1 MSNLHHKPAFI
12 WQGFL
17 LLMFVS
23 LPVLSADYSNIISED
38 YLRSEFTFG
47 PGDKLKYSKCKK
59 MTYPACTYV
68 WGAESKKD
76 AARKKYGLAP
86 DGNKLQVIYA
96 RAKSPEDFQRVLA
109 SYSDA
114 DKVDGIGT
122 EAVWSEKRK
131 QLSFITKE
139 NLIVH
144 INIDEKGGGNPRGK
158 AVSIAKNILDQI

>member
-17 LLMFVS
+17 FLMLFS
-23 LPVLSADYSNIISED
+23 QPVLSTDYSTIISED

-68 WGAESKKD
+68 WGVESKKD
-76 AARKKYGLAP
+76 ASRKKYGLAP

-96 RAKSPEDFQRVLA
+96 RAKSPEDFQRALA

-114 DKVDGIGT
+114 KRVEDIDT

-131 QLSFITKE
+131 QLSLITKE

-144 INIDEKGGGNPRGK
+144 ISIDEKGGGNLREK